1 MSTPSVWYGVVQAA
15 QANFYRVGVTNP
27 VGSDPSRPRRE
38 QSGQVILCTCR
49 TRLKKMGYQVMVGD
63 HVQFVLG
70 GEASASDASAQRGA
84 IIAVEPRSS
93 LLSRP
98 AIANLDQ
105 VMVVFALAE
114 PELDPY
120 RLSRFLVQA
129 ETTGLPVQLCLN
141 KCDLLSQAAQQ
152 AWVERLRRWGYDP
165 LLVSA
170 RTGEGLAELLRVCT
184 DQISVLMGLSGVG
197 KSSLLN
203 RLVPDLDLPT
213 QTVSGRLQ
221 QGRHTTRHV
230 ELFPLQV
237 ASGWVAD
244 SPGFNQ
250 VERYHCASQD
260 LIQYFPEARDRAGGC
275 QFRNCLH
282 QQEPGCQVNRED
294 WERYPWYLDGLAE
307 LLQIEERASRRKDEA
322 HIKYKSTGKQE
333 RMQAIPRLQGQ
344 HKLSSRRVGRQQP
357 LEDA

>member
-1 MSTPSVWYGVVQAA
+1 MTTTVWHGVVQAA
-15 QANFYRVGVTNP
+15 QANFYRVGVTDLKGADLYSPTSN
-27 VGSDPSRPRRE
+27 PSRRE
-38 QSGQVILCTCR
+38 ILCTCR

-63 HVQFVLG
+63 RVQFVIG
-70 GEASASDASAQRGA
+70 GETPASDSCDQRGA

-93 LLSRP
+93 LLPRP

-105 VMVVFALAE
+105 VVVVFALAE
-114 PELDPY
+114 PDLDPY

-129 ETTGLPVQLCLN
+129 ETTGLPVKLCLN
-141 KCDLLSQAAQQ
+141 KCDLLSPAELQ
-152 AWVERLRRWGYDP
+152 AWVKRLGRWGYDP

-170 RTGEGLAELLRVCT
+170 HTGEGLPELLRVCT

-197 KSSLLN
+197 KSSLIN
-203 RLVPDLDLPT
+203 QLVPDLDLPT
-213 QTVSGRLQ
+213 QKVSGRLQ

-230 ELFPLQV
+230 ELFPLQE

-260 LIQYFPEARDRAGGC
+260 LIQCFPEIRGRAGDC

-282 QQEPGCQVNRED
+282 QKEPGCQVNNRD
-294 WERYPWYLDGLAE
+294 WERYPWYLDGLEE
-307 LLQIEERASRRKDEA
+307 LLQLEEGASSKKTES

-333 RMQAIPRLQGQ
+333 RVQAIPRLQGQ
-344 HKLSSRRVGRQQP
+344 HKLSSRRVRKQQS

>member
-1 MSTPSVWYGVVQAA
+1 MSTAPIWHGVVQAA
-15 QANFYRVGVTNP
+15 QANFYRVGVTNTE
-27 VGSDPSRPRRE
+27 GSDPRSLTANPST
-38 QSGQVILCTCR
+38 QAILCTCR

-63 HVQFVLG
+63 RVQFVLG
-70 GEASASDASAQRGA
+70 GETTASDASDQRGA
-84 IIAVEPRSS
+84 IIAIEPRSS

-141 KCDLLSQAAQQ
+141 KCDLLTQAEQQ
-152 AWVERLRRWGYDP
+152 GWVERLRRWGYDP

-170 RTGEGLAELLRVCT
+170 RTGEGVPELLQVCT

-203 RLVPDLDLPT
+203 RLVPDLNLPT
-213 QTVSGRLQ
+213 QAVSGRLQ

-230 ELFPLQV
+230 ELFPLQGT
-237 ASGWVAD
+237 SGWVAD

-250 VERYHCASQD
+250 VERYHCPSQD
-260 LIQYFPEARDRAGGC
+260 LIQCSQRSGSVLAAVSFAIVCTSRT
-275 QFRNCLH
+275 
-282 QQEPGCQVNRED
+282 
-294 WERYPWYLDGLAE
+294 LDV
-307 LLQIEERASRRKDEA
+307 R
-322 HIKYKSTGKQE
+322 
-333 RMQAIPRLQGQ
+333 
-344 HKLSSRRVGRQQP
+344 
-357 LEDA
+357 